1 MLISFVRTKASAM
14 AQDQGEGTVDFG
26 LGTEMAKVV
35 SHAAAEA
42 PAKRFYERTWF
53 GFWHKLSPDFT
64 VAAGESDIRVGI
76 RRMLRA
82 LEK

>member
-1 MLISFVRTKASAM
+1 MT
-14 AQDQGEGTVDFG
+14 QDQRKSPVDFG
-26 LGTEMAKVV
+26 VGTEMAEVM
-35 SHAAAEA
+35 SSATAEA
-42 PAKRFYERTWF
+42 SAKRFHERTWF